1 MMSTQ
6 LGTALLAVL
15 IVVFLVLMTLSDSMR
30 QSTLPSVLTN
40 LSVPRHAQQNDEHQL
55 FAGCSHIFL
64 DVGSNRGTHVRKL
77 FEPQKYPNAKYH
89 ALFDQGFGA
98 QEWRRRPSAETGIC
112 AFGFEANP
120 RWTST
125 LQKLEVAY
133 ARQGWRAK
141 WFVPAAVSNKRGNVT
156 MWLNDEGRSNDWGA
170 SAIVH
175 SNKNAKGVSVPSVNL
190 TDFMVQLNRSA
201 RSGYRLMKMDIESA
215 EYIVLPPLVEKQLLC
230 KHVLDM
236 LTIEWHGAVRG
247 KWPRNLKDDVKR
259 NVRSADKCSS
269 GPSTELK
276 ELDDESY
283 VNDGM
288 PLPGE

>member
-1 MMSTQ
+1 MMSTR
-6 LGTALLAVL
+6 LGIALLAVL
-15 IVVFLVLMTLSDSMR
+15 AVALLALTTLSDSMR
-30 QSTLPSVLTN
+30 HATLPSVLED
-40 LSVPRHAQQNDEHQL
+40 LSFARHAQQNDEHQL

-125 LQKLEVAY
+125 LQQLEVSY

-141 WFVPAAVSNKRGNVT
+141 WFVPAAVSDKRGNVT
-156 MWLNDEGRSNDWGA
+156 FWLNDEGQSNDWGA

-175 SNKNAKGVSVPSVNL
+175 GNKNAKGVSVPSVDL
-190 TDFMVQLNRSA
+190 SDFLAQLNRTA

-215 EYIVLPPLVEKQLLC
+215 EYNVLPPLVEKQLLC
-230 KHVLDM
+230 KYVLDM
-236 LTIEWHGAVRG
+236 LTIEWHGASWAVA
-247 KWPRNLKDDVKR
+247 KKLKKDVKR
-259 NVRSADKCSS
+259 NVRSSDKCSS
-269 GPSTELK
+269 GPSTEVK

-283 VNDGM
+283 VNDGV
-288 PLPGE
+288 PLPGER